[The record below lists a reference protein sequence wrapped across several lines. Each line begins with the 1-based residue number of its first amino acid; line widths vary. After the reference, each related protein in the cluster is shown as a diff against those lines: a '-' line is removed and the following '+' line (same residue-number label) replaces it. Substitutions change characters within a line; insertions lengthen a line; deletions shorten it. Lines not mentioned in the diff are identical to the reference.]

1 MAQPAGKRRLRT
13 LLGTYPHTASLKNRA
28 LTSDRIELDFTEF
41 TPVWDGFDSMVRHHA
56 FDVSEMAAVTYL
68 AAMAHDKP
76 MVLLP
81 AAMFGRFQHPFAI
94 YNADRGPMGP
104 RDLEGKR
111 VGVRAITT
119 TTGAWLRGILAN
131 DYGVDLDSIH
141 WVTFEEAH
149 VAECE
154 DHSTRAPQGKTIVQ
168 MLLDGELDAVLGE
181 RSTDPRI
188 RCLFG
193 DADAEAVRW
202 HRLRSVVPINH
213 LVVVSR
219 ELVETE
225 PETVREV
232 YRLLREGKTTAGVPI
247 ANPDPIP
254 FGIEKNRPALQLLAD
269 YAFQLGLVPRR
280 YSVDEMFAPVRH
292 LIS

>member
-1 MAQPAGKRRLRT
+1 MAQPNGKRRLRT
-13 LLGTYPHTASLKNRA
+13 LLGTYPHTAALKDRT
-28 LTSDRIELDFTEF
+28 LTSDRIEFDFTEF

-56 FDVSEMAAVTYL
+56 FDVSEMAAVTYM
-68 AAMAHDKP
+68 AAMAYDKP

-94 YNADRGPMGP
+94 YNADRGPMRP
-104 RDLEGKR
+104 QDLNGKR

-131 DYGVDLDSIH
+131 DYGVDLDSVSWI
-141 WVTFEEAH
+141 TFEEAH

-154 DHSTRAPQGKTIVQ
+154 DRSERAPPGKSIVQ

-181 RSTDPRI
+181 RSADPRI
-188 RCLFG
+188 HNLFG
-193 DADAEAVRW
+193 DPEAEAARW
-202 HRLRSVVPINH
+202 YQNNKVVPINH

-232 YRLLREGKTTAGVPI
+232 YRLLLEGKTTSGEPA

-254 FGIEKNRPALQLLAD
+254 FGIEQNRPALQLMAD
-269 YAFQLGLVPRR
+269 YAFQLELVPKR
-280 YSVDEMFAPVRH
+280 YSVDEMFEPVRR
-292 LIS
+292 LLA